1 MQFDDPENPTLLD
14 RVMAAAGAEPVEWP
28 HKTEC
33 CGASCSITKVEIAE
47 RLSHDILA
55 MARDSGADC
64 IVTACPLCQLNLDL
78 RQRDIEARFG
88 DRLGLPVLYFTQLL
102 GLALGLK
109 PSALGLDSLM
119 VDPMPML
126 SSKGILARHGA
137 GATASIR
144 GRK

>member
-1 MQFDDPENPTLLD
+1 
-14 RVMAAAGAEPVEWP
+14 
-28 HKTEC
+28 
-33 CGASCSITKVEIAE
+33 
-47 RLSHDILA
+47 

-102 GLALGLK
+102 GLALSLN
-109 PSALGLDSLM
+109 PNELGLGSLT

-126 SSKGILARHGA
+126 ARKGIVERA
-137 GATASIR
+137 GTGTAASIR